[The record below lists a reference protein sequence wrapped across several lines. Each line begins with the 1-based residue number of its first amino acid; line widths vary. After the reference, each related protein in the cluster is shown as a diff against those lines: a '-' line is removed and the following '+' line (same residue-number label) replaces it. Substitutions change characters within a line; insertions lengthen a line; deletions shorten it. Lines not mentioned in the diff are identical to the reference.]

1 MKGTAG
7 HRPRER
13 QRAQAI
19 KPREVIIRED
29 QIPAVLLQG
38 DREVGVRFDAHNVTR
53 QPLCR
58 ESLVHALRVG

>member
-19 KPREVIIRED
+19 KPCEVVIRKD
-29 QIPAVLLQG
+29 QIPAVLVQG
-38 DREVGVRFDAHNVTR
+38 HREVGVRFDAPNVTR

-58 ESLVHALRVG
+58 EGLLHALCVG